1 LGHAII
7 KRVKRRGKI
16 MNKLKILRKELDDMI
31 ENDRPYEEII
41 VKSKELD
48 YYITKEMQRMNKN
61 EIKVEY

>member
-1 LGHAII
+1 
-7 KRVKRRGKI
+7 